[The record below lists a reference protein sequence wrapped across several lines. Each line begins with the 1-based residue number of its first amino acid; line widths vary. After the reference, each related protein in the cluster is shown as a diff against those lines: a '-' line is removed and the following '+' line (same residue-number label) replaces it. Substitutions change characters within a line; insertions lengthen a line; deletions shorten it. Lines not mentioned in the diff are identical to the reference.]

1 MGSTYGHCNSEGLWV
16 WHYIINPKGKG
27 MHAYAPRE
35 SAYECMAYG
44 PGKKGCSSPPTH
56 MSNAFFNNFV
66 IDQQSLAHY

>member
-1 MGSTYGHCNSEGLWV
+1 
-16 WHYIINPKGKG
+16 

-56 MSNAFFNNFV
+56 MSNSYFV